1 MGIVMKSVWVRS
13 FSGNCELKIK
23 RSEAHQ
29 GLAILSIQT
38 KEGVTL
44 WESEPI
50 SGKALAS
57 VGKDL
62 TYISQQFLLGEEAD
76 QASLRAADKVTD
88 ENLSAMEKNLSARAG
103 LVVSVQQLVA
113 NCPHETCA
121 TLMSLMAMV
130 RPNGRFPFAI
140 QSTVLQG
147 GIVPVIG
154 SEGGSR
160 SN

>member
-1 MGIVMKSVWVRS
+1 MKSVWVRP
-13 FSGNCELKIK
+13 FSTNCELKIK
-23 RSEAHQ
+23 RSATNQ
-29 GLAILSIQT
+29 GLAVLSIET

-50 SGKALAS
+50 SGNTLAS
-57 VGKDL
+57 IGKDL
-62 TYISQQFLLGEEAD
+62 TYLSQQFLLGEELD

-88 ENLSAMEKNLSARAG
+88 EALTSMEKNLATRAG
-103 LVVSVQQLVA
+103 IVVSVQQLVA

-140 QSTVLQG
+140 QSTVLHG
-147 GIVPVIG
+147 GVVPVIG
-154 SEGGSR
+154 SDAGKR

>member
-1 MGIVMKSVWVRS
+1 MKSVWVRS
-13 FSGNCELKIK
+13 FPANCELKIK
-23 RSEAHQ
+23 RSETNQ

-44 WESEPI
+44 WESDPV
-50 SGKALAS
+50 SGSTLAS

-62 TYISQQFLLGEEAD
+62 TYLSQQFLMGEERD
-76 QASLRAADKVTD
+76 QASLRAADNVTD
-88 ENLSAMEKNLSARAG
+88 ESLSTMEKNLAARAG
-103 LVVSVQQLVA
+103 IVVSVQQLVA
-113 NCPHETCA
+113 NCPHETCS

-147 GIVPVIG
+147 GVVPVIG
-154 SEGGSR
+154 SDSVKR